1 LDFNEMMTA
10 DQRMDYAKLAMALVK
25 SPGKVSALLHLQK
38 QSGEAAQRLADV
50 LKKVL
55 NRLSPP
61 NQ

>member
-1 LDFNEMMTA
+1 
-10 DQRMDYAKLAMALVK
+10 
-25 SPGKVSALLHLQK
+25 LLRLQK
-38 QSGEAAQRLADV
+38 QSGEAAERLADV